1 MVSVATTEDV
11 VPGHEPAAS
20 RPGDS
25 DTTGSD
31 VESGASVVLAPVLC
45 ALFGQALPLRFE
57 FFDGGALGPRDG
69 PGVVLIRSSI
79 ALRRL
84 LFAPSELGLARSF
97 VAGDIELKGDLFTS
111 LRVLQGGVARDL
123 HSRVRTTIDL
133 ARVAHRLGILSRPQ
147 RAPQEEARLTGRRHS
162 KRRDEGAIRHHYDL
176 GNDFYRLIL
185 GPTMVYSCG
194 RFADASMDLEQAQES
209 KNDLVCRKLGLNE
222 RSRARLLDV
231 GCGWGSMAL
240 HAARNYGA
248 RVVGI
253 TLSAEQVELAS
264 THRCRAP
271 RRSGGDP
278 VAGLPGSER

>member
-1 MVSVATTEDV
+1 
-11 VPGHEPAAS
+11 
-20 RPGDS
+20 
-25 DTTGSD
+25 
-31 VESGASVVLAPVLC
+31 
-45 ALFGQALPLRFE
+45 
-57 FFDGGALGPRDG
+57 
-69 PGVVLIRSSI
+69 
-79 ALRRL
+79 
-84 LFAPSELGLARSF
+84 
-97 VAGDIELKGDLFTS
+97 
-111 LRVLQGGVARDL
+111 
-123 HSRVRTTIDL
+123 
-133 ARVAHRLGILSRPQ
+133 
-147 RAPQEEARLTGRRHS
+147 LTGRRHS